1 MSLQEKIN
9 SDLTIAIKTK
19 STGRRDVLRVVIG
32 EMNRVGKELED
43 KQVIKILKKMA
54 ENAKEINNEAA
65 RTEIFVL
72 ESYLPKEMSEKELDY
87 TIMKVLNMHPDQL
100 KQLKEGNKAL
110 IGFFIGKCAE
120 MTEGSADNKKISEIL
135 KSKI

>member
-43 KQVIKILKKMA
+43 KQ
-54 ENAKEINNEAA
+54 
-65 RTEIFVL
+65 
-72 ESYLPKEMSEKELDY
+72 
-87 TIMKVLNMHPDQL
+87 
-100 KQLKEGNKAL
+100 LKEGNKAL
-110 IGFFIGKCAE
+110 IGFFIGKCVE